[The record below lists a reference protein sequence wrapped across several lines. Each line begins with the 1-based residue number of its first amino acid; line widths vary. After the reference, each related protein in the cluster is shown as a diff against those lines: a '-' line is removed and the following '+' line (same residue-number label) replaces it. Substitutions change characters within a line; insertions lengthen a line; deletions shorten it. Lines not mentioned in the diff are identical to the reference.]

1 MSLYQVQK
9 LIYHIHNQLSLR
21 AEFKSS
27 PDTVLGDYKL
37 ADTEKE
43 ALLNK
48 DMGTLYRMGVN
59 PWLLLQYANITGV
72 NQPDYLRQIREE
84 KS

>member
-9 LIYHIHNQLSLR
+9 LIYRIHNDLTLR
-21 AEFKSS
+21 AEFQSS
-27 PDTVLGDYKL
+27 PDTVLRDFKL
-37 ADTEKE
+37 ADAEKA

-59 PWLLLQYANITGV
+59 PWLLLQYANISGV
-72 NQPDYLRQIREE
+72 KQPDYLRQIREE
-84 KS
+84 QS